1 MLLKAEDFPKA
12 KCQKPQP
19 VELGSPLLDSLGS
32 NPFALLTY
40 FVTSHF
46 YLSGSQVPHM
56 LKKIQALNHLV
67 DLVGF

>member
-1 MLLKAEDFPKA
+1 M
-12 KCQKPQP
+12 
-19 VELGSPLLDSLGS
+19 ELGSPLLDSLGS

-56 LKKIQALNHLV
+56 LKKIQALDHLV